1 MVNKNMH
8 LIMPVDTTVMDTT
21 DTTDITDTLDTLDIM
36 DIMGMARPTV
46 RPTLPLRPTLG
57 TLLKGMEVTDTVI
70 LMNTV
75 NPNMAMVIKMV
86 RTFVWR

>member
-8 LIMPVDTTVMDTT
+8 LIMPADTTVMDTM
-21 DTTDITDTLDTLDIM
+21 DTMDTTDTLDTLDIM

-57 TLLKGMEVTDTVI
+57 MLLKAMEVMDMGI

-75 NPNMAMVIKMV
+75 NPNMATVIKMV
-86 RTFVWR
+86 STFVRR